1 MNQYRAKPADL
12 VTTSKTSR
20 PSANF
25 VSVLHV
31 RTITMTGRHPAVTM
45 LSVVKKQEAVG
56 DLQKPFAAEE
66 LMAAIK
72 KPSVLGTS
80 SAQ

>member
-1 MNQYRAKPADL
+1 
-12 VTTSKTSR
+12 
-20 PSANF
+20 
-25 VSVLHV
+25 
-31 RTITMTGRHPAVTM
+31 MTGRHPAVTM